1 MSEIKLFYR
10 ELKGGISGKIE
21 GRTQTKKE
29 IKTQN
34 RDFLKISRLWVILR
48 FLNSHIEETFMITI
62 HSGFFSI
69 EPRS

>member
-21 GRTQTKKE
+21 GGRTQTKKE

-34 RDFLKISRLWVILR
+34 RDFLKISRLWVIISD
-48 FLNSHIEETFMITI
+48 F
-62 HSGFFSI
+62 
-69 EPRS
+69 